1 MATTRIGIRE
11 AKMNLSRLIKEV
23 QKGKDII
30 ITDRGKEVARLTGI
44 PKENLSLDAR
54 IQEMVKNGVLESEKR
69 SLRSLPPPI
78 PLEGDVAQR
87 LLEEDRE

>member
-11 AKMNLSRLIKEV
+11 AKLNLSRLIKEV
-23 QKGKDII
+23 QKGKDVI

-54 IQEMVKNGVLESEKR
+54 IEEMVKNGLLEREKKN
-69 SLRSLPPPI
+69 LRSLPPPL
-78 PLEGDVAQR
+78 PVEGDVAQR
-87 LLEEDRE
+87 LLQEDRG